1 MQWITRSF
9 CLCGW
14 LMLATTGP
22 VQAIT
27 IDLIPNYQELEVG
40 TPLTVE
46 IAISELTGG
55 AAPSLGVFDLDLVY
69 DATMLSFAGADGVN
83 FGNQLDLFDL
93 GSVRAIE
100 DSTPGVV
107 NLFELSL
114 DLADDLDNLQLAD
127 FSLATLTFDTLI
139 EGMSTLALSINALGD
154 SIGAPLTAQVNGVE
168 INITASTQVPEP
180 APVLLLITS
189 LAGLYWLRR
198 KNPD

>member
-69 DATMLSFAGADGVN
+69 DATMLSFAGPDGVN

>member
-1 MQWITRSF
+1 MQWIIRSF

-14 LMLATTGP
+14 LMLASAGP
-22 VQAIT
+22 VHAIT
-27 IDLIPNYQELEVG
+27 IDLIPTYQEVEAG

-55 AAPSLGVFDLDLVY
+55 AAPSLGVFDLNLIY
-69 DATMLSFAGADGVN
+69 DATMLSFAGPAGVS
-83 FGNQLDLFDL
+83 FGDQLDLFDL
-93 GSVRAIE
+93 GSIRGID

-139 EGMSTLALSINALGD
+139 EGMSTLALSVNALGD
-154 SIGAPLTAQVNGVE
+154 SIGAPLTAEVNGAE
-168 INITASTQVPEP
+168 INITASTEVPEP
-180 APVLLLITS
+180 APLLLLITS
-189 LAGLYWLRR
+189 LAGLYWLRHA
-198 KNPD
+198 KPD